1 MPFSPVLTLHICGA
15 IVGLLSGSA
24 ALSFRK
30 GSRPH
35 RTSGNVFFISML
47 VMSASASYMAV
58 MKQQLINAIVGVL
71 TFYMVAT
78 AWAAVKR
85 KAGEIGAF
93 EFGAMLVALAD
104 GAAALI
110 FGLQAANS
118 ATGLRDGY
126 PGVAYFIFGS
136 VALLAAALDIRML
149 TRGGVAGAQRIA
161 RHLWRMCFAFL
172 ITVMSFFIGKQR
184 LFPEAILR
192 THLNTVPVIIVAA
205 LMIFWLVRV
214 RFTNVYKR
222 T

>member
-1 MPFSPVLTLHICGA
+1 
-15 IVGLLSGSA
+15 
-24 ALSFRK
+24 
-30 GSRPH
+30 
-35 RTSGNVFFISML
+35 
-47 VMSASASYMAV
+47 MSASLPMS
-58 MKQQLINAIVGVL
+58 LCC
-71 TFYMVAT
+71 
-78 AWAAVKR
+78 R
-85 KAGEIGAF
+85 AGSGF
-93 EFGAMLVALAD
+93 
-104 GAAALI
+104 
-110 FGLQAANS
+110 
-118 ATGLRDGY
+118 

-161 RHLWRMCFAFL
+161 RHLWRMCFTFL

-222 T
+222 A